1 MNEFIKKQNAAHDAY
16 LAKFNAAHPN
26 NEAFRPEVVQ
36 EIECPSLANA
46 EPIGEAYGLP
56 DGRVVKRNMVSG
68 RCTYLVYASR
78 EAYFNFREPLS
89 WNQYY
94 FG

>member
-1 MNEFIKKQNAAHDAY
+1 MENFIKKGTEAYDGY

-26 NEAFRPEVVQ
+26 NESFRPKVLREW
-36 EIECPSLANA
+36 ECPSFENA
-46 EPIGEAYGLP
+46 EDIGAAYVLP

-94 FG
+94 HC